1 MYAPRASDFPSNSNL
16 HILFINLYQKTR
28 SILEEC
34 GLSPS
39 TKLTKEILNNFRYF
53 FLETFPNS
61 WFFISAK
68 TIRNNRILSSS
79 SSSSIINKTIRLLYC
94 WLINLNTSI
103 ITVSANS
110 ILYESKN
117 KLLLLSRNSWK
128 VVCSKIAKQFS
139 ISVECNKSRYRS
151 NFSTR
156 PP

>member
-1 MYAPRASDFPSNSNL
+1 LYAPRASDFPSNSNL
-16 HILFINLYQKTR
+16 HILFINLYEKTR

-79 SSSSIINKTIRLLYC
+79 IINKTILLLYC
-94 WLINLNTSI
+94 RLINLDKSI

-128 VVCSKIAKQFS
+128 VVRSKIAKQFS